1 MSRLPRSVALSV
13 LIGATCCGCLA
24 HADSPTKNSDTLR
37 FDMQWWMAANSDEQQ
52 GFIYGYG
59 DCRQPGDKPLVS
71 IVDEQAFVSKT
82 LNSRNSGAPNGVVA
96 AIHLAWKTMRSQV
109 IPMNAEILSGPHGF
123 LDGEW
128 WGAFTGSWPSG
139 LADADRGY
147 LEGYLACASSP
158 VTVQSVSRYQTAIN
172 RYYASGHHDHDKI
185 ASVLKPLLKETAA
198 HQN

>member
-71 IVDEQAFVSKT
+71 IVDEQAFVYKT

-109 IPMNAEILSGPHGF
+109 IPMNAEVLSGPHGF

-128 WGAFTGSWPSG
+128 WGGFTGSWPSG

>member
-1 MSRLPRSVALSV
+1 MSRLLRSVALSV
-13 LIGATCCGCLA
+13 LICASCGCLA
-24 HADSPTKNSDTLR
+24 RADSPTKNSDALR
-37 FDMQWWMAANSDEQQ
+37 FDAQWWMAANSDEQQ

-128 WGAFTGSWPSG
+128 WGGFTGSWPSG